1 MKIGDVNHL
10 LVSRTSTIGLFLKN
24 EENEEVLLPKRYVN
38 PDLKPGDPIEV
49 FIYNDSED
57 RLIATTEVPLA
68 KVHQFAF
75 LTVKEVLEMGAFLDW
90 GLPKDLLLPKKEMS
104 WEPRVGEGV
113 LVYVYLDR
121 LTKRLAASMKLDKF
135 VSKQPENLNFGE
147 KVEVI
152 VWKEH
157 PLGLQVL
164 IDEEYLGMLYKN
176 QIYKALF
183 PGDKTSAYVNQI
195 RDDGRVDLLLQAPGY
210 EVVDE
215 ATKTVLLKLQQAEN
229 GVLPYSDKTASD
241 IIQRE
246 FNMSKKTFKKV
257 IGGLYR
263 RNLIDLKPTMILLT
277 EAGRQANL

>member
-1 MKIGDVNHL
+1 
-10 LVSRTSTIGLFLKN
+10 
-24 EENEEVLLPKRYVN
+24 
-38 PDLKPGDPIEV
+38 
-49 FIYNDSED
+49 
-57 RLIATTEVPLA
+57 
-68 KVHQFAF
+68 
-75 LTVKEVLEMGAFLDW
+75 
-90 GLPKDLLLPKKEMS
+90 
-104 WEPRVGEGV
+104 
-113 LVYVYLDR
+113 
-121 LTKRLAASMKLDKF
+121 MKLDKF

>member
-1 MKIGDVNHL
+1 MKIGDINHL
-10 LVSRTSTIGLFLKN
+10 LISRESTIGLFLKN

-38 PDLKPGDPIEV
+38 PSLKPEDPIDV

-57 RLIATTEVPLA
+57 RLIATTEFPFV

-75 LTVKEVLEMGAFLDW
+75 LTVKDVLEMGAFLDW

-104 WEPRVGEGV
+104 WEPMIGERV

-121 LTKRLAASMKLDKF
+121 LTQRLAASMKLDKF
-135 VSKQPENLNFGE
+135 VSKQPENLNFGD
-147 KVEVI
+147 KVEVLI
-152 VWKEH
+152 WKQH

-164 IDEEYLGMLYKN
+164 IEDEYLGMLYKN
-176 QIYKALF
+176 QLYQLLQ
-183 PGDKTSAYVNQI
+183 PGDKTTAYVNQV
-195 RDDGRVDLLLQAPGY
+195 REDGRVDLLYQAPGY
-210 EVVDE
+210 EVVDQ
-215 ATKTVLLKLQQAEN
+215 ATKTVLSKLQQVES
-229 GVLPYSDKTASD
+229 GVLPYSDKTDAA

-263 RNLIDLKPTMILLT
+263 RNLIELKPTSITIT
-277 EAGRQANL
+277 EAGRQASL